1 MNMKNLLFL
10 AGLLFGMMFVAC
22 SSDDDD
28 ASSSGH
34 GGDIVGVWKYVGID
48 VYGQE
53 TYMDFM
59 SNGTYIVIDVA
70 DRDIRVGTWKRIG
83 KKIRIGLTEGKET
96 DYEED
101 AEYKI
106 EDGKLYITSEKTGV
120 VTTIVAQRASEE
132 DFSQYLTIQKIDDFL
147 KDKPVVNLNDLYNKF
162 PSCPDNKHPHA
173 IDLGAAGKW
182 ACCNDG
188 ASSPGEFGGYYA
200 WGETEEKDYYDWS
213 TYKHCDGSEKSCH
226 NLGSDIA
233 GTNYDIAHVKWGGAW
248 KMPSLDR
255 FQLLLS
261 KCTSKW
267 LTIYIYD
274 MGDGYSYS
282 YSSVDYLYVIDGK
295 SYMIENVDNYC
306 IYNGKVY
313 NIGGYDKYSTDC
325 YLINEYVFINNKK
338 FNNKIFGI
346 TFYGD
351 HTPSLLSEIGLR
363 KYRISSSS
371 KDKITGRL
379 FTGQNGNSIFLPA
392 AGHRWRDDTYNVGSS
407 GNFSS
412 STQYPDS
419 SHRAYHLSFDGG
431 RTYWYYNPRS
441 NGRSVRPVI
450 E

>member
-1 MNMKNLLFL
+1 MNKNLFL

-106 EDGKLYITSEKTGV
+106 EEGKLYITSEKTGV
-120 VTTIVAQRASEE
+120 VTTIVAQRASENE
-132 DFSQYLTIQKIDDFL
+132 FSQYLTIQKLDDFL
-147 KDKPVVNLNDLYNKF
+147 KDKPVVNLNDSNNLFNKF
-162 PSCPDNKHPHA
+162 TSCPDNKHPHA
-173 IDLGAAGKW
+173 IDLGVAGKW
-182 ACCNDG
+182 ACCNVG
-188 ASSPGEFGGYYA
+188 ASSPSEYGGYYA
-200 WGETEEKDYYDWS
+200 WGETEEKEIYDWS
-213 TYKHCDGSEKSCH
+213 TYKYCDGSYSTVH
-226 NLGSDIA
+226 SLGSDIA
-233 GTNYDIAHVKWGGAW
+233 GTNYDVAHVKWGGAW
-248 KMPSLDR
+248 KMPSFDR
-255 FQLLLS
+255 IELLLS
-261 KCTSKW
+261 KCESKW
-267 LTIYIYD
+267 LT
-274 MGDGYSYS
+274 
-282 YSSVDYLYVIDGK
+282 VDYLYVIDGK
-295 SYMIENVDNYC
+295 SYIIENVDNYC

-338 FNNKIFGI
+338 FNNKKFGI

-379 FTGQNGNSIFLPA
+379 FTGKNGNSIFMPA
-392 AGHRWRDDTYNVGSS
+392 AGGRWDDGTSYFGSR
-407 GNFSS
+407 GYYWS
-412 STQYPDS
+412 STQYPGGSDLAYYLGFDS
-419 SHRAYHLSFDGG
+419 GG
-431 RTYWYYNPRS
+431 TYWYYHTRDD
-441 NGRSVRPVI
+441 GRSVRPVT